1 MARRMI
7 KFPLKMK
14 NGAEVRSLEEL
25 RANADVE
32 SIVKYFFSGQ
42 LSLWCRAY
50 GYTNFSE
57 QLETI
62 NAEFIENIYKK
73 LEIPYNISE
82 IQEYLIKNYGF
93 SVMSNST
100 HNDIEEVSVVD
111 NQNVKKKLEKYVD
124 SNICLSDYL
133 IEVTPIND
141 DDGKTMKYK
150 VTIENEKSE
159 QYSKFVLPYD
169 VSGSYTQQIFEDD
182 LYKKIAYA
190 LKKKVEEY
198 GYLKLKNSRYAELKV
213 GDTFEFGKFEGKPIK
228 WLVLTNRDGKLLVL
242 SDKILCK
249 RAYGGRKWDKSDIR
263 VWLNNEFYDSSF
275 SESEKNLIDL
285 SERTN
290 YDGIMH
296 FNIAENTKDG
306 TTFFNSDMTT
316 ITLFPK
322 SVIDIDGILCK
333 VPYGDE
339 KNAIKTQ
346 DNIFLLSGFE
356 VENYLQGVLAN
367 KKQINGDWLLSSSY
381 SSESRVLYVQYSGA
395 RLSLGNSII
404 SIKFYD
410 TVCGIRPAFWLKY

>member
-73 LEIPYNISE
+73 LEIPYDISE
-82 IQEYLIKNYGF
+82 IQEYLIKNHGL

-100 HNDIEEVSVVD
+100 HNDIEEESVVD
-111 NQNVKKKLEKYVD
+111 NQDVKKKLEKYVD
-124 SNICLSDYL
+124 GDICLSDYL

-190 LKKKVEEY
+190 LKKKSEEY
-198 GYLKLKNSRYAELKV
+198 DYLKLKNSRYAELKV
-213 GDTFEFGKFEGKPIK
+213 GDTFEFGKFEGKPVK
-228 WLVLTNRDGKLLVL
+228 WLVLTNRGDKLLAL
-242 SDKILCK
+242 SDKTLCR
-249 RAYGGRKWDKSDIR
+249 RAYGGKNWAESNIR
-263 VWLNNEFYDSSF
+263 VWLNNDFYRVAFND
-275 SESEKNLIDL
+275 SEKNFVEL
-285 SERTN
+285 SDRKN
-290 YDGIMH
+290 SDGPISWMEIEH
-296 FNIAENTKDG
+296 MKKRIAENITKD
-306 TTFFNSDMTT
+306 
-316 ITLFPK
+316 K
-322 SVIDIDGILCK
+322 
-333 VPYGDE
+333 
-339 KNAIKTQ
+339 
-346 DNIFLLSGFE
+346 IFLLSSSE
-356 VENYLQGVLAN
+356 VECYLGYVLAD
-367 KKQINGDWLLSSSY
+367 KKQIDDDWLLSTSF
-381 SSESRVLYVQYSGA
+381 SSENRVYCVQYSGA
-395 RLSLGNSII
+395 RLGLGSTII
-404 SIKFYD
+404 SFKTFSNTI
-410 TVCGIRPAFWLKY
+410 CGIRPAFWLKY